1 MTVRELLAI
10 NDISLDDEIII
21 WAEVGEYDG
30 KGFEHIQDFRT
41 IDAYK
46 IQNKVA
52 LSSAELDT
60 YISGFLM

>member
-1 MTVRELLAI
+1 MTVKEFLAT

-30 KGFEHIQDFRT
+30 KGFDNIQDFRG
-41 IDAYK
+41 IEVYK
-46 IQNKVA
+46 LQNKVA